1 MKVKMMC
8 KSKYY
13 KLSRKSLCKS
23 INIDK
28 VNLDISEIN
37 KKEKT
42 LRRKKAGED
51 YVGGGDRGLHASGIA
66 GVSGNFWGSGISG
79 VSSREIGCA
88 EASSELCTAAS
99 GECCFLIKNASGHT
113 VCPKSC

>member
-1 MKVKMMC
+1 MATQEMMMKVKMM
-8 KSKYY
+8 
-13 KLSRKSLCKS
+13 CKS

-42 LRRKKAGED
+42 LRRKEHGED

-66 GVSGNFWGSGISG
+66 GGVSGNFWGSGISG

-88 EASSELCTAAS
+88 EASNKLCTAAS
-99 GECCFLIKNASGHT
+99 GECCFLIKNARGY